1 MMGIVTKRFLIA
13 AFILQTIAL
22 PLANAGEA
30 TGDMDKRPDVLK
42 ALDGNWVMT
51 GDVMGRPAT
60 YDMVAAP
67 ALQGAFTEMR
77 MRDIQVP
84 SKYEAAVFLGYDT
97 ETKTVIVHWMDR
109 FGAKASIPHAT
120 GHIAGNTVQFIFPYK
135 GGQFRDTFSYSPE
148 TSTWDF
154 LLESGQADGSWK
166 KFASY
171 VVKRK

>member
-1 MMGIVTKRFLIA
+1 
-13 AFILQTIAL
+13 
-22 PLANAGEA
+22 
-30 TGDMDKRPDVLK
+30 
-42 ALDGNWVMT
+42 
-51 GDVMGRPAT
+51 
-60 YDMVAAP
+60 
-67 ALQGAFTEMR
+67 
-77 MRDIQVP
+77 VP

-154 LLESGQADGSWK
+154 LLESGQPDGSWK
-166 KFASY
+166 KFVSY

>member
-60 YDMVAAP
+60 MTWLQRRHCK
-67 ALQGAFTEMR
+67 AL
-77 MRDIQVP
+77 
-84 SKYEAAVFLGYDT
+84 S
-97 ETKTVIVHWMDR
+97 
-109 FGAKASIPHAT
+109 
-120 GHIAGNTVQFIFPYK
+120 
-135 GGQFRDTFSYSPE
+135 
-148 TSTWDF
+148 
-154 LLESGQADGSWK
+154 
-166 KFASY
+166 
-171 VVKRK
+171 RKCA